1 MIRRPPRSTRTDT
14 LFPYTTLFR
23 AGGGA
28 GIRKAARQLQGGELA
43 DLGPA
48 LDGDAAAACVDAEH
62 HAVREGA
69 AGLAHQARVLYRH
82 GAEDDTPD
90 AERQPALDRR
100 HVADAA
106 AELHRQ
112 VDRGED
118 RLDQIG
124 RAHV

>member
-69 AGLAHQARVLYRH
+69 AGLAHQARVLYRP

-90 AERQPALDRR
+90 AERQP
-100 HVADAA
+100 
-106 AELHRQ
+106 E
-112 VDRGED
+112 
-118 RLDQIG
+118 IG
-124 RAHV
+124 RASRRETVCQFV